1 LCFAHARLSFCRV
14 RLSPEPGDGR
24 ADSRSRSGTLHG
36 RDRAPA
42 APKAGAAVPVGAN
55 ATYLRRRSGAAGG
68 GDGSGFGRER
78 RSLRSPSGRLIA
90 QPLLWFWEG
99 SGSYRTVTAR
109 TVPYRCVKY
118 GRLASTFDS
127 PFYNRSLRRS
137 GRYAQHPQN
146 PGRRHFC
153 CSQADRGRSPLPPRQ
168 RRTEYLWHLWSGI
181 RAR

>member
-1 LCFAHARLSFCRV
+1 MRGFVLPRPSLTRTWRRTRRFAIA
-14 RLSPEPGDGR
+14 
-24 ADSRSRSGTLHG
+24 RSGALHG
-36 RDRAPA
+36 RDRASA
-42 APKAGAAVPVGAN
+42 APKGWRGRASGAS
-55 ATYLRRRSGAAGG
+55 ATYLR
-68 GDGSGFGRER
+68 
-78 RSLRSPSGRLIA
+78 RLIA

-109 TVPYRCVKY
+109 TVPYRCVKYGRLASTFKY